1 VVQPATLG
9 IVVILIGRFSFW
21 ERESQKGRKV
31 MGPG

>member
-9 IVVILIGRFSFW
+9 IVVSLIGRFSFW
-21 ERESQKGRKV
+21 ERESEKGTEV